1 MKKLN
6 QPTPFFLVPNML
18 PTVFPHKI
26 IENQWCCGMPGCTK
40 QIDVSKK
47 SLIVYHKNTHNPK
60 YKCEHCAECFP
71 QKSRL
76 EVHVRTTHTGEKP
89 YKCDHCEKAFPQ
101 MSNLNDHVKK
111 NHMDVEIIPKK
122 VKVAPAPKIDYAGL
136 YPTFYKN
143 EMDRLKKDCPSM
155 AHPALVSE
163 VGRLWRLKK
172 ETLLNENNTAPV
184 PGENPGP
191 QLTGVTVG

>member
-1 MKKLN
+1 
-6 QPTPFFLVPNML
+6 
-18 PTVFPHKI
+18 
-26 IENQWCCGMPGCTK
+26 
-40 QIDVSKK
+40 
-47 SLIVYHKNTHNPK
+47 
-60 YKCEHCAECFP
+60 
-71 QKSRL
+71 
-76 EVHVRTTHTGEKP
+76 
-89 YKCDHCEKAFPQ
+89 

-136 YPTFYKN
+136 YPAFYKN
-143 EMDRLKKDCPSM
+143 EMNRLKKECPSM

-172 ETLLNENNTAPV
+172 EALLNENNTATV

-191 QLTGVTVG
+191 QLTGVTIS

>member
-1 MKKLN
+1 
-6 QPTPFFLVPNML
+6 
-18 PTVFPHKI
+18 
-26 IENQWCCGMPGCTK
+26 MPGCTK

-76 EVHVRTTHTGEKP
+76 EVHIRTTHTGEKP

-111 NHMDVEIIPKK
+111 NHTDVEITPKK
-122 VKVAPAPKIDYAGL
+122 VKVTVPKIDYASL

-143 EMDRLKKDCPSM
+143 EMERLKRVSSM
-155 AHPALVSE
+155 NHPALVSE

-172 ETLLNENNTAPV
+172 EALLNENNTTTV

-191 QLTGVTVG
+191 QLTGIVVG